1 MSSGFFT
8 LILATVLA
16 YRLIFGNGEWTVSM
30 YIVCGL
36 LAVNLAWAAKRWSER
51 KAARRGE

>member
-36 LAVNLAWAAKRWSER
+36 IAAWAAKRWSER
-51 KAARRGE
+51 KAARRG